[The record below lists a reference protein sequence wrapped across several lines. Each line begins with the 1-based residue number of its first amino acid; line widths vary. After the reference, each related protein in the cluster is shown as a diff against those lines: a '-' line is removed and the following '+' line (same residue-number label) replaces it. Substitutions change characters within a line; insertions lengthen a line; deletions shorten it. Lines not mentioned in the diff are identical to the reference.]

1 MWKQLHN
8 SSWWCFLILIAMHN
22 IVLNIRGGVP
32 QINVHWIVFER
43 IVLLIRYFLFGDERL
58 NKHWIIINQNTNT
71 KCTLSEMLKAQI
83 PWNCTVFTLTAYS
96 QKWSYHSCVWDLIIH
111 QLSMWGLQ
119 NLVLL
124 VLQITEMGLVSVQD
138 LHYIVLL
145 I

>member
-1 MWKQLHN
+1 MVHVWDNMVATIKLQEICTETPSLKRWHFCEN
-8 SSWWCFLILIAMHN
+8 AFSF
-22 IVLNIRGGVP
+22 RT
-32 QINVHWIVFER
+32 INVHWINVFVR
-43 IVLLIRYFLFGDERL
+43 IVLLNRYFLFGDERL

-96 QKWSYHSCVWDLIIH
+96 QKWSYHSPAVDVRVTKSSLAF
-111 QLSMWGLQ
+111 
-119 NLVLL
+119 
-124 VLQITEMGLVSVQD
+124 LQITEMGLVSVQD